1 MIKAVIIDDEE
12 GSIELTTSLLKLS
25 DVPVQVIGT
34 AYSVESGYQMLLN
47 HPPDLVFLD
56 VEMKDGSGFDLL
68 KRFETIDFKII
79 FITAHQEFAIS
90 AFKFSAL
97 DYLLKPVSPLDFV
110 TAVKKAEQAISSEEL
125 NVKLQALLHNIND
138 RSRSR
143 KKVVLKTMDRI
154 YAVYAADIIRFES
167 DGSYTTVY
175 LNDGKK
181 IMVSRLLKEFD
192 EMLAPSGFVRP
203 HQSHLVNV
211 EQMFCFERAKN
222 HIVMKD
228 ESIVPV
234 SARKKE
240 LMMNLIQAL

>member
-1 MIKAVIIDDEE
+1 MIKAVIIDDEA
-12 GSIELTTSLLKLS
+12 GSIELTTNLLKLCETQ
-25 DVPVQVIGT
+25 VQVIGT
-34 AYSVESGYQMLLN
+34 AYSVESGHHLLLN
-47 HPPDLVFLD
+47 NPPDLVFLD
-56 VEMKDGSGFDLL
+56 VEMKDGTGFDLL
-68 KRFETIDFKII
+68 KRFETIDFKVI

-110 TAVKKAEQAISSEEL
+110 TAVKKVEQAISGEEL
-125 NVKLQALLHNIND
+125 NVKLQTLLYNIND
-138 RSRSR
+138 QSRSR

-154 YAVYAADIIRFES
+154 YAIYAADIVRFES

-192 EMLAPSGFVRP
+192 EMLASDGFVRP
-203 HQSHLVNV
+203 HQSHLVNI
-211 EQMFCFERAKN
+211 EQMFCFAKTES

-240 LMMNLIQAL
+240 FMMSLIQSL

>member
-1 MIKAVIIDDEE
+1 MIKAVIIDDEA
-12 GSIELTTSLLKLS
+12 GSIELTTNLLKLCGAN
-25 DVPVQVIGT
+25 VQVIGT
-34 AYSVESGYQMLLN
+34 AYSVESGYHLLLN
-47 HPPDLVFLD
+47 NPPDLVFLD
-56 VEMKDGSGFDLL
+56 VEMKDGTGFDLL
-68 KRFETIDFKII
+68 KRFGTIDFKVI
-79 FITAHQEFAIS
+79 FITAHQEFAIA

-110 TAVKKAEQAISSEEL
+110 AAVKKAEQAMSGEEL
-125 NVKLQALLHNIND
+125 NVKLQTLLYNIND
-138 RSRSR
+138 QSRSR
-143 KKVVLKTMDRI
+143 KKVVLKTIDRI
-154 YAVYAADIIRFES
+154 YAIYAADIVRFES

-192 EMLAPSGFVRP
+192 EMLASNGFVRP
-203 HQSHLVNV
+203 HQSHLVNI
-211 EQMFCFERAKN
+211 EQMFCFAKTES

-240 LMMNLIQAL
+240 LMMSLIQAL